1 MYRNIEPFALLST
14 ENWLLVAFC
23 RLRNE
28 FRFFRLD
35 RINKLEILDDR
46 FEPHKMTLQEYF
58 EKKILI
64 YF

>member
-1 MYRNIEPFALLST
+1 MYPRNIEPFALLST

-35 RINKLEILDDR
+35 RINKFEILDDR

-58 EKKILI
+58 EKK
-64 YF
+64 Y